1 MFPALVL
8 TITMIRIVTLF
19 GLSLLITTV
28 PVVEAIAKPA
38 IFIQTESTTHK
49 VAPGETLYSLSR
61 KYGVSLAELTKA
73 NPEAKAGLKVGQIV
87 RIPAKTPA
95 AAQVEV
101 SKTPEPAKP
110 VAAKSEPAKPAPA
123 KAEPVKPVA
132 APAAKPA
139 TPTTETVWVNGKKV
153 HKVAPKQNLY
163 KIAVQYGVTMKE
175 IREWNNLTSDALK
188 VGQTLI
194 VANPNP
200 VDSATIAKAP
210 VNEAVPLKETAV
222 VKNEVKVKGDKIK
235 TETKTETRPVQTP
248 VVVESTT
255 PKTDDS
261 KSTDGTTYEVG
272 YKTVETGMAELI
284 PQADDRN
291 KYLALHKTA
300 PIGTILQVK
309 NIMNGNNVY
318 VRVIGKLP
326 DTGANEKVIVRI
338 SKKAYQ
344 RLAALDNRFRV
355 EVSYMP

>member
-1 MFPALVL
+1 
-8 TITMIRIVTLF
+8 MIRIITLL
-19 GLSLLITTV
+19 GLSLLITAPAVT
-28 PVVEAIAKPA
+28 ANAKT
-38 IFIQTESTTHK
+38 IHLIQTEPTTHK
-49 VAPGETLYSLSR
+49 VAAGETLYSLSR
-61 KYGVSLAELTKA
+61 KYGVSVAELTKA

-87 RIPAKTPA
+87 RIPAKTLATTPA
-95 AAQVEV
+95 ETTKVAETVKPVTA
-101 SKTPEPAKP
+101 KPEPAKP
-110 VAAKSEPAKPAPA
+110 TP
-123 KAEPVKPVA
+123 
-132 APAAKPA
+132 APAAKAA
-139 TPTTETVWVNGKKV
+139 TPVAETVWVNGKKV

-175 IREWNNLTSDALK
+175 IREWNKLTSDALK

-194 VANPNP
+194 VANPG
-200 VDSATIAKAP
+200 DSAAVATKTM
-210 VNEAVPLKETAV
+210 VNEPVPMNETTVLKTD
-222 VKNEVKVKGDKIK
+222 VKVKDNKVK
-235 TETKTETRPVQTP
+235 TETKTVSTP
-248 VVVESTT
+248 VVVETVPDKDTSG
-255 PKTDDS
+255 KTEIPVIKGS
-261 KSTDGTTYEVG
+261 DGTSYEVG

-309 NIMNGNNVY
+309 NIMNGQNVY

-326 DTGANEKVIVRI
+326 DTGANDKVIVRI